1 MALRSARVLPV
12 VALLVLPLANGAI
25 ADALRSTGRR
35 MVTAILDYSARLRAI
50 DVRLNGAAAIPVM
63 ALLCFA
69 AMQSPAIAARTE
81 FPPDEF
87 PVAAATELAKLPAGA
102 RVLAPDKY
110 GGYLIYRFGGGRKVF
125 MDGRS
130 DFYGTEFMKEYIRL
144 IQVRPGWRK
153 LLKDYGF
160 THALVPVDFPLADAL
175 EHMGW
180 KRLYADSTAVLLSGT

>member
-1 MALRSARVLPV
+1 
-12 VALLVLPLANGAI
+12 
-25 ADALRSTGRR
+25 

-153 LLKDYGF
+153 LL
-160 THALVPVDFPLADAL
+160 
-175 EHMGW
+175 
-180 KRLYADSTAVLLSGT
+180 SGT